1 MGRKS
6 IKSIKSIIKD
16 DCGKKK
22 KSSWRGK
29 CCKGRNKKNENDELL

>member
-16 DCGKKK
+16 DRGKKK
-22 KSSWRGK
+22 KSRWRGK
-29 CCKGRNKKNENDELL
+29 CCKGRNEKNENDELL